1 MPPEDEAAA
10 IRILLDDTLV
20 PCEPA
25 EFRPQGGRAALFLL
39 MARYNGLPLIPVD
52 IVRRD
57 YFQHLTPE
65 KFLRKVL
72 AAEISLP
79 IVRMELS
86 QKCAKGVSIN
96 DLAAYLDKRIEA
108 AHKECEQLKRC
119 A

>member
-1 MPPEDEAAA
+1 MNT
-10 IRILLDDTLV
+10 LL
-20 PCEPA
+20 
-25 EFRPQGGRAALFLL
+25 LL
-39 MARYNGLPLIPVD
+39 MARYNGLPIIPVD
-52 IVRRD
+52 VVCRD

-86 QKCAKGVSIN
+86 QKCAKGVPIN
-96 DLAAYLDKRIEA
+96 DLAAYLDKQIEA
-108 AHKECEQLKRC
+108 ARKECEQLKRV